1 VDAEKTTQRQREID
15 GLFQRRAAELQDPEP
30 LPDGIFDVPK
40 YIKSK
45 YRILFISKEPNNP
58 GAGKNYRELLLPEN
72 NSFWTPLKY
81 AAFGILNGI
90 YDWKE
95 IPFSGESPFME
106 ILSYTAF
113 MNISKIPSGDRA
125 ASEYPGAGARTDM
138 EKLAQKYSQ
147 YRDILEAQIALLE
160 PDVVICLGT
169 FGVIK
174 PSLIDGFF
182 EAKPK
187 LYRELYVKKGRIVF
201 DCFFSRHVK
210 REFTG
215 GEDLSK
221 GICEEAYYHDIFQGF
236 KSREKEYLNGVLST
250 S

>member
-1 VDAEKTTQRQREID
+1 MNAEKITQQQREID
-15 GLFQRRAAELQDPEP
+15 GLFQRRAAELHDPEP
-30 LPDGIFDVPK
+30 LPDGIFDTGK

-90 YDWKE
+90 YNWKE
-95 IPFSGESPFME
+95 IPFSGEGRFME
-106 ILSYTAF
+106 ILAHTAF

-125 ASEYPGAGARTDM
+125 ASEYPGAGAKTDM
-138 EKLAQKYSQ
+138 EKLAQKYCQ
-147 YRDILEAQIALLE
+147 YRDILEAQIGLIQ
-160 PDVVICLGT
+160 PNVIICLGT

-174 PSLIDGFF
+174 PSVIDGLF

-187 LYRELYVKKGRIVF
+187 LYREWYGKKSRIVL

-221 GICEEAYYHDIFQGF
+221 GICEEAYYNDIFRGF
-236 KSREKEYLNGVLST
+236 KSWEKEYPNGVLAAS
-250 S
+250 